1 METRYRE
8 KTSRLEQDFKAD
20 VETERSR
27 ISLQT
32 KGGTDPELLRKEAEI
47 QTIESQ
53 LNLDRGDIDLRI
65 KEKQLE
71 VQ

>member
-32 KGGTDPELLRKEAEI
+32 KGGFDPELLPKEAEI
-47 QTIESQ
+47 HTIES
-53 LNLDRGDIDLRI
+53 
-65 KEKQLE
+65 
-71 VQ
+71 